1 MLSQSTSPSAWA
13 FKVCRRDAL
22 KLIPTKPG
30 QVLGQPVLISAFLES
45 RSQGRGQQTS
55 TAPPS
60 PRHFVELRPPWLAP
74 IQLQANG
81 GKEDNRLREGGKT
94 GSTRKGS
101 GVLENAAA
109 IAGVPATSPGQ
120 ILPKGEG
127 METGPSSPALTL
139 GSRSCCHSAVWPG
152 GSGGWRT
159 A

>member
-1 MLSQSTSPSAWA
+1 ML
-13 FKVCRRDAL
+13 FL
-22 KLIPTKPG
+22 KAGAEVGANRLP
-30 QVLGQPVLISAFLES
+30 A
-45 RSQGRGQQTS
+45 
-55 TAPPS
+55 APPS

-152 GSGGWRT
+152 GSGGWHT